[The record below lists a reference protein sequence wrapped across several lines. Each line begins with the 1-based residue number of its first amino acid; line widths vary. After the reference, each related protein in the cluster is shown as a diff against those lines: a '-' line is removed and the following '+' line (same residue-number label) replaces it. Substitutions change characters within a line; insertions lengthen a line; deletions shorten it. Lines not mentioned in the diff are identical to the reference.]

1 MLLLTVGGLIA
12 RVSVILFF
20 NVCSVLGNGLVL
32 LVYTK
37 EKKQS
42 GRVYVIALAIVDV
55 TSCIFILPLFPMW
68 EYALAVELMPFL
80 SVFRSLLVAE
90 ALLYLFIQIAMAT
103 DQFIAVFFPFKR
115 AQYRGKVNALIAVVA
130 CVLTSA
136 IAGLALARDVSGI
149 QVVLTVSAVG
159 LGALFGCGIATLM
172 IMYLATAFKLH
183 RQQNKIKTTQ
193 SKKKEPAI
201 KPRQNDGP
209 AAASQGPEAPGQG
222 AEATRHTERD
232 TTTTAMHIK
241 VLKVYSA
248 ITAVFVL
255 SYAFMAVSA
264 IRQIP
269 WPIYLYQI
277 NHVSN
282 PVVYYLFV
290 DKFRNEAG
298 EYWRKVRGCCC
309 GARGQPISTTSTAT

>member
-1 MLLLTVGGLIA
+1 MLMFTVGGLIA

-209 AAASQGPEAPGQG
+209 AAASQGPEAVSQGPAAPGQG
-222 AEATRHTERD
+222 PVAASHTDRD

-248 ITAVFVL
+248 ITVVFVL

-264 IRQIP
+264 ILQIP

-282 PVVYYLFV
+282 PVVYYFFV
-290 DKFRNEAG
+290 DKFRNEARQ
-298 EYWRKVRGCCC
+298 YWRKVRSCC
-309 GARGQPISTTSTAT
+309 GA